1 MPTMTSEKSIMSA
14 LMLLRKKV
22 NRQKSPRMTSVTT
35 VSTCAKSHDDWPLIS
50 RMLTRK
56 SSLMSRSM
64 SNSRLPKK
72 SRVRIGQISAGK
84 SNDEALDIALQQVNN
99 VSKRKLLGSIEELY
113 QKAMHIE
120 PRFVANNGRPF
131 FEEIEKEA
139 VKYLPNA
146 NVYSG
151 FYLSYSRSSFCDGL
165 KIEPYLISTLADGE
179 TMPRVYCQSM
189 SGEYYIGTGIFSP
202 CQVGYLLFNEQKRL
216 QLALKVI
223 YLQLPML
230 EYPSLITGLYLTHDY
245 SRNPIARRI
254 LLVRQS
260 EEIPLEEFAKLRT
273 EVVPASSWT
282 KPFCPTTTTPASR
295 KTSCAAS

>member
-1 MPTMTSEKSIMSA
+1 
-14 LMLLRKKV
+14 
-22 NRQKSPRMTSVTT
+22 
-35 VSTCAKSHDDWPLIS
+35 
-50 RMLTRK
+50 
-56 SSLMSRSM
+56 
-64 SNSRLPKK
+64 
-72 SRVRIGQISAGK
+72 
-84 SNDEALDIALQQVNN
+84 
-99 VSKRKLLGSIEELY
+99 
-113 QKAMHIE
+113 
-120 PRFVANNGRPF
+120 
-131 FEEIEKEA
+131 
-139 VKYLPNA
+139 
-146 NVYSG
+146 
-151 FYLSYSRSSFCDGL
+151 
-165 KIEPYLISTLADGE
+165 
-179 TMPRVYCQSM
+179 MPRVYCQSM

-273 EVVPASSWT
+273 EVVPRTKLWTSPGAFSSCAKARKSPSKSLPSCGQKSSPASSWT

>member
-1 MPTMTSEKSIMSA
+1 M
-14 LMLLRKKV
+14 
-22 NRQKSPRMTSVTT
+22 
-35 VSTCAKSHDDWPLIS
+35 
-50 RMLTRK
+50 
-56 SSLMSRSM
+56 
-64 SNSRLPKK
+64 
-72 SRVRIGQISAGK
+72 
-84 SNDEALDIALQQVNN
+84 NN

-260 EEIPLEEFAKLRT
+260 EEIPSKSLPSCGQKSS
-273 EVVPASSWT
+273 PASSWT

>member
-1 MPTMTSEKSIMSA
+1 M
-14 LMLLRKKV
+14 
-22 NRQKSPRMTSVTT
+22 
-35 VSTCAKSHDDWPLIS
+35 
-50 RMLTRK
+50 
-56 SSLMSRSM
+56 
-64 SNSRLPKK
+64 
-72 SRVRIGQISAGK
+72 
-84 SNDEALDIALQQVNN
+84 NN
-99 VSKRKLLGSIEELY
+99 VSKRKQLGSIEELY

-202 CQVGYLLFNEQKRL
+202 CQVGYLLFNDQKRL

-230 EYPSLITGLYLTHDY
+230 EYPSSPASTSPMTTAATPSPGA
-245 SRNPIARRI
+245 SSSCAKARKSPSKS
-254 LLVRQS
+254 LPSCGQKS
-260 EEIPLEEFAKLRT
+260 S
-273 EVVPASSWT
+273 PASSWT